1 VNAQLA
7 RTLAAASQRGDLV
20 VALIVVVAVVMMIIP
35 LPTILVD
42 VVIAANIAVSFLVLL
57 ICLYASGPAQFS
69 SLPAI
74 ILIATLFRLAISI
87 TTSRLVLLQADAGE
101 LVSAFG
107 AFVVGN
113 NIGVGLVVFL
123 IITVAQFVVIT
134 KGGERVAEVA
144 ARFSLDAMPGR
155 QMSIDSD
162 LRNGDIDQTE
172 ARRQRRALQVESQF
186 YGAMDGTMK
195 FVKGDAIA
203 ALIVIV
209 VNLCGGLAIGT
220 LQHGMP
226 LAAAAETYA
235 ILTVGDGLV
244 AQIPALL
251 VSVAAGTAVTRVIGE
266 GPRDLGSE
274 IVEQVA
280 GQPRAMAIAAAIAAT
295 LALVP
300 GFPTLVFA
308 VLAAAFAGGSA
319 LAHRRAAALSRGA
332 EAEMEVEARSGAAE
346 PVAPAED
353 SAATAAPAAP
363 DSAAIRDGIVVRAGR
378 ELARAVPL
386 DAFRASADRARH
398 DLAADLG
405 VEARAI
411 GLCVDDGIAAD
422 AFRID
427 FEGIPVMEGTIPG
440 DCLLVDDDATH
451 LDLLGIH
458 FETTPP
464 FPPRPRPLWVAA
476 QHEEMLAN
484 AGIAFARPP
493 QALAECLADTL
504 RRNATQ
510 FIGVQET
517 RRLIAGIEADYGDL
531 VRELQKTTPLPK
543 IAEILRRLVQ
553 EEVPIRNLRLILET
567 LIEWGQ
573 REQDVVMLVEYVR
586 TCMRREICF
595 RFADANRVISAY
607 LLDRAVE
614 ETVRSSLHKTN
625 VGTFLTLAD
634 GTTQAIIA
642 QLKGALAGV
651 DAKAK
656 PVMLTS
662 MDIRRHVRNLLTT
675 NDITIPVLSFQDI
688 ASEFNVV
695 PLATITL
702 GPSAEGP
709 QAEAPEHADGD
720 GRPGQP

>member
-1 VNAQLA
+1 VNAQLV

-35 LPTILVD
+35 LPTLLVD
-42 VVIAANIAVSFLVLL
+42 VLIAANIAVSFLILL
-57 ICLYASGPAQFS
+57 ICFYASGPAQFS
-69 SLPAI
+69 SLPAV

-107 AFVVGN
+107 TFVVGN

-162 LRNGDIDQTE
+162 LRNGDIDQAE
-172 ARRQRRALQVESQF
+172 ARRLRRALQVESQF

-251 VSVAAGTAVTRVIGE
+251 VSVAAGTAVTRVIGD
-266 GPRDLGSE
+266 GSRDLGSE
-274 IVEQVA
+274 IAAQVA
-280 GQPRAMAIAAAIAAT
+280 AQPRAMAIAAAIAAA
-295 LALVP
+295 LALIP

-308 VLAAAFAGGSA
+308 ALAAAFAGGSA
-319 LAHRRAAALSRGA
+319 LAHRRAAASSRSA
-332 EAEMEVEARSGAAE
+332 EVEARSGAAE
-346 PVAPAED
+346 PVAPAQD
-353 SAATAAPAAP
+353 SAASAAPASAP
-363 DSAAIRDGIVVRAGR
+363 DIAATRNGVVVRIGR

-386 DAFRASADRARH
+386 DAFRACADRARG

-411 GLCVDDGIAAD
+411 GLCLDDGIGAD

-504 RRNATQ
+504 QRNATQ

-531 VRELQKTTPLPK
+531 VKELQKTTPLPK

-614 ETVRSSLHKTN
+614 DTVRTSLHKTT

-634 GTTQAIIA
+634 GTAEAIIA
-642 QLKGALAGV
+642 QLNGALAGV

-656 PVMLTS
+656 PVMLTA

-688 ASEFNVV
+688 APEFNVV
-695 PLATITL
+695 PLATIAP

-720 GRPGQP
+720 GHPSQP